1 MDFTY
6 GDLESFFKNLAKSTK
21 TDLNTNMISENAILR
36 VKGYFLDSGS
46 TNSHLRVQRN
56 INAKNK
62 GICSKGRPFKSN
74 SNSV

>member
-6 GDLESFFKNLAKSTK
+6 GDLEIFFKNLAKSAK
-21 TDLNTNMISENAILR
+21 TDSNTKMMSKNAILR

-46 TNSHLRVQRN
+46 TKSHFRVQRN